1 MKYTFE
7 TESPMCS
14 LEEFATKHGLE
25 LVVTERILDR
35 WHKERKS
42 ARYMARFRHVEVKQ
56 GACLAGVYGEGDS
69 PENAI
74 KDYAQGIIG
83 ERLIINAMQNDRRE
97 IVAPNEWKGL

>member
-1 MKYTFE
+1 MKYTLE

-14 LEEFATKHGLE
+14 LEDFAEKHGLE
-25 LVVTERILDR
+25 LVVTERILDG
-35 WHKERKS
+35 WHRERNTP
-42 ARYMARFRHVEVKQ
+42 RYIARFKNTEIKR

-74 KDYAQGIIG
+74 KEYAQCIIG
-83 ERLIINAMQNDRRE
+83 ERLIINAMANDRRE